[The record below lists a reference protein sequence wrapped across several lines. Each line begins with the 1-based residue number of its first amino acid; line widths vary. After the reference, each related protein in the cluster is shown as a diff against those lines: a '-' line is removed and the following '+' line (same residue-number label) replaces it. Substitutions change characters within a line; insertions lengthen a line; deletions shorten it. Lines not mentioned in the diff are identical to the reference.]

1 MLPAPPLCPLD
12 FRAPALGLAL
22 VFYHLYFSQLY
33 CEAHVGAHVTVLL
46 PPALIL
52 LALSPALDA
61 AASALTTRKDA
72 PVGLAAGP
80 HDRLLVHSH
89 AYVLL
94 VDTHAA
100 APPAPTSPPPKQRR
114 RSRSTTAVDEEDARN
129 VPWTFSTL
137 YSPLL
142 AATWLGDEILVAENP
157 WLAIAR
163 QQTVS
168 AVARRKYGV

>member
-1 MLPAPPLCPLD
+1 MAFLSDGLLAAATLDPARPLCVVDAAAGEDEP
-12 FRAPALGLAL
+12 RAIVEQRQA
-22 VFYHLYFSQLY
+22 V
-33 CEAHVGAHVTVLL
+33 
-46 PPALIL
+46 
-52 LALSPALDA
+52 LDA

-80 HDRLLVHSH
+80 QDRLLVHSH

-163 QQTVS
+163 QQTVP

>member
-1 MLPAPPLCPLD
+1 
-12 FRAPALGLAL
+12 
-22 VFYHLYFSQLY
+22 
-33 CEAHVGAHVTVLL
+33 
-46 PPALIL
+46 
-52 LALSPALDA
+52 
-61 AASALTTRKDA
+61 
-72 PVGLAAGP
+72 
-80 HDRLLVHSH
+80 
-89 AYVLL
+89 VLL

-100 APPAPTSPPPKQRR
+100 APAPPTSPPPKQRR
-114 RSRSTTAVDEEDARN
+114 RSRSTTADDPDDRI